1 MTMFFRDLILKDLWL
16 KLFSLALAVLIWFTV
31 SIAIRNET
39 ALNNALALQPPRT
52 FSLRVNL
59 LSSTADVHS
68 FHANPEFV
76 EVTVRG
82 EAGNSENLQPKD
94 IHVLADLSSLDLA
107 HNARRR
113 LEVSA
118 PPGVEIIRVI
128 PADVEILVPA
138 KPAK

>member
-1 MTMFFRDLILKDLWL
+1 MFLRDLILKDIWL

-31 SIAIRNET
+31 SIAIRNEN
-39 ALNNALALQPPRT
+39 ALNNGLAAQPPRT

-59 LSSTADVHS
+59 LSSTADVHA
-68 FHANPEFV
+68 FRANPEFV

-82 EAGNSENLQPKD
+82 ETGSPQELQARD
-94 IHVLADLSSLDLA
+94 IHVLADLTGVDPTR
-107 HNARRR
+107 NARRR

-118 PPGVEIIRVI
+118 PPGVEIVRVI
-128 PADVEILVPA
+128 PADVEILTPA